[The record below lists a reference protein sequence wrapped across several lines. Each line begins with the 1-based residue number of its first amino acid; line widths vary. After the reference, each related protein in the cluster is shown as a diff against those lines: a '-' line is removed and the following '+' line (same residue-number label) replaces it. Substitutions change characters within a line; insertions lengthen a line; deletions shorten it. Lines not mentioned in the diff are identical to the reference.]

1 MGWAESF
8 FCFEAL
14 PAFTKTVFCSNHR
27 ACSKLASLTQKSP
40 PCIAD
45 PLLLEAAAL
54 LQMKKTPAIPH
65 FSCPLSPLLFKKE
78 SLNIPGGRG
87 AGTGVLF
94 LTYTDVS
101 QDFLAAD
108 AGPGGL
114 YEPQASF
121 RQEQPSKSRQEIRKR
136 VSSEKHPVPASRPSS
151 LFSNFHFQIPFRYK
165 ASKC

>member
-1 MGWAESF
+1 MGSVEKYAAGSAWDGQ
-8 FCFEAL
+8 
-14 PAFTKTVFCSNHR
+14 
-27 ACSKLASLTQKSP
+27 SLSP
-40 PCIAD
+40 P
-45 PLLLEAAAL
+45 
-54 LQMKKTPAIPH
+54 
-65 FSCPLSPLLFKKE
+65 LFKKE

-121 RQEQPSKSRQEIRKR
+121 RQEQPSKSRQEILKR

-151 LFSNFHFQIPFRYK
+151 LFSNFHFQIPFHFK